1 MKTKHIVCKGLYRN
15 RVWIRQ
21 AEVYRESLKILMQI
35 IAMAISGLPL
45 SASSGSV
52 QATALLSSSI
62 WLLSKYWQPS
72 TLKNIET
79 PSFWTFGKRLIQCC
93 TLENCFNLNRHY
105 LRHISECS
113 GHTFDSSKR
122 NIDIMQSANSKVLRT
137 INGAFC
143 YIRNENN
150 QREPNIRV
158 VKEEII

>member
-1 MKTKHIVCKGLYRN
+1 MKTKHIVCKGIYRN

-45 SASSGSV
+45 SASSSSV

-62 WLLSKYWQPS
+62 WVLSKYWQPL
-72 TLKNIET
+72 TLRNIVT
-79 PSFWTFGKRLIQCC
+79 PSFWTFGK

-122 NIDIMQSANSKVLRT
+122 NIDIMQWANSKILMGESWISELLRK
-137 INGAFC
+137 
-143 YIRNENN
+143 R
-150 QREPNIRV
+150 
-158 VKEEII
+158 

>member
-1 MKTKHIVCKGLYRN
+1 MSFKFRLIKTKHLVCTGIYRN

-35 IAMAISGLPL
+35 IA
-45 SASSGSV
+45 SSDSV

-62 WLLSKYWQPS
+62 WVLSKYWQPLQ
-72 TLKNIET
+72 LKNIVT
-79 PSFWTFGKRLIQCC
+79 PSFWTLGK

-122 NIDIMQSANSKVLRT
+122 NIVIMQRANSKTLMGESWVSELLRKT
-137 INGAFC
+137 QFS
-143 YIRNENN
+143 
-150 QREPNIRV
+150 
-158 VKEEII
+158 